1 MRIDKNLVVIGL
13 SDDDTAHLRLL
24 MRKAGE
30 QLQHR
35 WRWGSE
41 EGADLVVV
49 DTNAF
54 AGQMARTRAL
64 AAGMR
69 VAVITDDEAGSTQ
82 ELCLHRPLK
91 LQNVID
97 VLNGAGGGL
106 LLMPQLETGGDVAAL
121 VLTCDSTTKPSTG
134 SS

>member
-1 MRIDKNLVVIGL
+1 MDSVARGAGGRRMISIHPGNQSAGSGAMRIDKNLVVIGL

-30 QLQHR
+30 QLQQR

-69 VAVITDDEAGSTQ
+69 VAVITD
-82 ELCLHRPLK
+82 
-91 LQNVID
+91 
-97 VLNGAGGGL
+97 
-106 LLMPQLETGGDVAAL
+106 
-121 VLTCDSTTKPSTG
+121 
-134 SS
+134 